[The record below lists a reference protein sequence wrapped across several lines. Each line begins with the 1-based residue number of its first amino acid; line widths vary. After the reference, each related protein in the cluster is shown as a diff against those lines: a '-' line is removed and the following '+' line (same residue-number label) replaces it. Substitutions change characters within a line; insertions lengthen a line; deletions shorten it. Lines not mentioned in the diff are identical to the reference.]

1 MIDIPK
7 TSKIARLGDVKSKRV
22 SDSKNIRS
30 NKLLRKL
37 KREPAIKRHEIIQ
50 VVIVAL
56 FFGLFKPISGLLRRS
71 RRYGDS

>member
-1 MIDIPK
+1 M
-7 TSKIARLGDVKSKRV
+7 KIARLCDVKSKRA

-56 FFGLFKPISGLLRRS
+56 FFGLFKPISGLPRRS
-71 RRYGDS
+71 RRYGDR